1 MKVERIFWKLFF
13 NIVCLVL
20 KSFLEFRLKPQF
32 VAKKTDPALSCSV
45 REVLVKGKAQYSSP
59 PCTE

>member
-20 KSFLEFRLKPQF
+20 YSFLEFRLKPQF
-32 VAKKTDPALSCSV
+32 VAKKTDPALSCFV
-45 REVLVKGKAQYSSP
+45 REVLVKGKAQYS
-59 PCTE
+59 